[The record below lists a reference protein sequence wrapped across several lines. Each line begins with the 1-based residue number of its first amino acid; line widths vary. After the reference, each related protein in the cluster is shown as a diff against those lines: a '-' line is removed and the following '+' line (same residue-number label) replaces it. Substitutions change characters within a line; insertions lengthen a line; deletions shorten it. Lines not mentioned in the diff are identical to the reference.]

1 MFITCLIYNKFK
13 VILNKYSDQFEQLES
28 NIELENE
35 MVTFITIIDQ
45 CYSSFNKEKEL
56 FPIC

>member
-13 VILNKYSDQFEQLES
+13 VILNKYSNQFEQLES

-35 MVTFITIIDQ
+35 MVTFTTIIDQ
-45 CYSSFNKEKEL
+45 CYSRL
-56 FPIC
+56 